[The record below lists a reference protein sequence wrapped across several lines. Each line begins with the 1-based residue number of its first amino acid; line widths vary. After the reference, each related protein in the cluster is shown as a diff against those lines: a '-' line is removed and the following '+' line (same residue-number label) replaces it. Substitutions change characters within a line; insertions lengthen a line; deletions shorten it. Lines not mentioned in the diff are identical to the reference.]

1 MVERERTRK
10 EERIEAQGKK
20 KRKGVMFDHYGV
32 GFSLLLRPSVVA
44 SPASLGLLAMPPLL
58 LLLLVGGAV

>member
-1 MVERERTRK
+1 
-10 EERIEAQGKK
+10 
-20 KRKGVMFDHYGV
+20 MFDHYGV